1 LLSVSFNVR
10 TVDAA
15 FTEGLGWY
23 LEPFRRQKRD
33 LEHVRIWVYV
43 QEKDGQGRPPTY
55 TYFRDSFPLS
65 SSTRLDALV
74 GYAVWDINNFLPQR
88 TRDFLLLHAG
98 AVSSSEG
105 ALLLPGSPDTGK
117 SSLVAA
123 LLPAGFAYL
132 SDELGA
138 IDPVTSRT
146 YPFERHI
153 TLDQDSLAFFPGLEE
168 RLEDRRWLLGG
179 RTDRYVRPSD
189 LGAQVGD
196 ATKVRWLVFL
206 SDDREGPMRFSP
218 VPRAE
223 AVELMAAQSL
233 NLFRYQERGVILLS
247 RLAQQAQTFRLSG
260 GSVLERA
267 DFLAAK
273 FL

>member
-15 FTEGLGWY
+15 FSEGLRWH
-23 LEPFRRQKRD
+23 LEPFRRPKRD

-43 QEKDGQGRPPTY
+43 PEEDGQAQAPTY
-55 TYFRDSFPLS
+55 TYFRNSFPLS
-65 SSTRLDALV
+65 RSTRPDALV
-74 GYAVWDINNFLPQR
+74 GYAVWDINNFLPKR

-98 AVSSSEG
+98 AVSSREG
-105 ALLLPGSPDTGK
+105 ALLLPGAPDTGK

-123 LLPAGFAYL
+123 LLQAGFAYL

-153 TLDQDSLAFFPGLEE
+153 TLDQASLALFPGLED
-168 RLEDRRWLLGG
+168 RLEDRRWVSG
-179 RTDRYVRPSD
+179 RLTDRYVRPGD
-189 LGAQVGD
+189 LGAHVGNP
-196 ATKVRWLVFL
+196 TNVRWLVFL
-206 SDDREGPMRFSP
+206 SDDREGPVRLSP
-218 VPRAE
+218 VPRA
-223 AVELMAAQSL
+223 AAIELMAAQSL

-247 RLAQQAQTFRLSG
+247 RLAQEAQAFRLSG
-260 GSVLERA
+260 GTVLERA
-267 DFLAAK
+267 ALLAGEFL
-273 FL
+273 